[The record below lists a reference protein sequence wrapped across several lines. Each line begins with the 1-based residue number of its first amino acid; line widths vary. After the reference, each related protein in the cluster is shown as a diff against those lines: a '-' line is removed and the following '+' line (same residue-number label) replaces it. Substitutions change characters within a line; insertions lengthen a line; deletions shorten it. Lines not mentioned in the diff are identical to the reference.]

1 MDLIDK
7 IIIVKGGLARQ
18 DVLAVVINQSLVQL
32 LGLGRGVGV
41 DQLIK
46 CEDWRKEEEGNEEIF
61 HRL

>member
-18 DVLAVVINQSLVQL
+18 DVLAVVINQCLVQL